1 MTAVILLGL
10 FLGLGGIVWVI
21 GDLKSWSMS
30 AASRRILGAI
40 LSSAWAVLLAT
51 YYLTGAVNNSVHSSR
66 YDESLRSVGLVLPML
81 AWLSLIVGVL
91 LLCDRKASKPS
102 EVPKPDEPS
111 PTEPS

>member
-1 MTAVILLGL
+1 MLILLGL
-10 FLGLGGIVWVI
+10 VLGLGGIVWGI

-40 LSSAWAVLLAT
+40 LASAWAVLLAT

-66 YDESLRSVGLVLPML
+66 YDESLSSVGLILPVV

-91 LLCDRKASKPS
+91 LLCDRKMPKPI
-102 EVPKPDEPS
+102 ELPKPDEPS